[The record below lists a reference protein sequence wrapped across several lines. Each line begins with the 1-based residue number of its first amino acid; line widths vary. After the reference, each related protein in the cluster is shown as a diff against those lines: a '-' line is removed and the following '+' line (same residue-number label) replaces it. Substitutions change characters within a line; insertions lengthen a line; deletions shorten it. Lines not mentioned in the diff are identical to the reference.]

1 RFHQAIAGARKAR
14 FSAVS
19 GRHIRAV
26 ANAATRRIDTSL
38 GAIECPYAMHSAWH
52 AVRTFA
58 PCPRLAA
65 PFAEETAPS
74 TSESAPRNYERTT
87 RSMKTTICTLFAAG
101 MLTLAGC
108 SSPGIMGGTST
119 ASLEPGPQTPA
130 AKGQVSIDR
139 KDRDPTGNNEI
150 ALEVEHL
157 PPPSELGDEFTTFV
171 VWITPEGAEE

>member
-1 RFHQAIAGARKAR
+1 
-14 FSAVS
+14 
-19 GRHIRAV
+19 
-26 ANAATRRIDTSL
+26 
-38 GAIECPYAMHSAWH
+38 
-52 AVRTFA
+52 
-58 PCPRLAA
+58 
-65 PFAEETAPS
+65 
-74 TSESAPRNYERTT
+74 
-87 RSMKTTICTLFAAG
+87 MKTTICTLFAAG

-119 ASLEPGPQTPA
+119 ASLAPGPQTPA

-171 VWITPEGAEE
+171 VWITPEGAEEPLNIGELQYDPEDRNGTLDIVTPYRDFDITVTAEHAAAPLEQGEVVVVQGKVETSKGRP